1 MKSIKKSKLSLIVL
15 SIVIFMAL
23 LLSSCTPI
31 DFLRKPSEKEV
42 FKKTFSLDI
51 RDEDMSFMVAFDDR
65 GSIFYDG
72 SFEYIV
78 SFNNGANISEMTA
91 LWENLPL
98 DRKADS
104 FLKLLSQKEIVLP
117 NIENGRWKF
126 IDKKETA

>member
-1 MKSIKKSKLSLIVL
+1 M
-15 SIVIFMAL
+15 
-23 LLSSCTPI
+23 
-31 DFLRKPSEKEV
+31 
-42 FKKTFSLDI
+42 
-51 RDEDMSFMVAFDDR
+51 
-65 GSIFYDG
+65 
-72 SFEYIV
+72 

-126 IDKKETA
+126 IDTSEYKDEILNPHEGKLCILDCDLGIAYYLSLDN